1 MKNGPDHRTKNVLVE
16 FLFRLG
22 DDRLIL
28 GHRLSEW
35 CGHAPILEE
44 DIALANIAL
53 DLLGQASALLRLA
66 GEIEGKN
73 RAEDDLAYFREATQF
88 TNLQLVEQP
97 NGDFAFTIAR
107 LFFFSAFN
115 NLLSERLQKS
125 SIEALAGIAAKGF
138 KESSY
143 HLRHS
148 KEWMLRLGNGTEESH
163 QRMQIA
169 VNELWRFTGEMLA
182 FDEVEEKLQQQNVI
196 PDLNPI
202 APKWNE
208 IVAAVLTEA
217 TIIIPSHQKDGG
229 QAGNHAVSGSRNG
242 FHSEHL
248 GHLLAEMQIL
258 ARSYPDAKW

>member
-1 MKNGPDHRTKNVLVE
+1 MKNGSDHGTKNVLVE
-16 FLFRLG
+16 FLLRLG

-53 DLLGQASALLRLA
+53 DLLGQASAILHLA
-66 GEIEGKN
+66 GDVEGKN
-73 RAEDDLAYFREATQF
+73 RTEDDLAYFREATQF
-88 TNLQLVEQP
+88 KNLQLVEQP

-107 LFFFSAFN
+107 LFFFSTFN
-115 NLLSERLQKS
+115 NLLCDVLQKS
-125 SIEALAGIAAKGF
+125 SYETLAGIAAKGF

-148 KEWMLRLGNGTEESH
+148 KEWMLRLGGGTEESH
-163 QRMQIA
+163 RRMQNA
-169 VNELWRFTGEMLA
+169 VNELWRFTGEMLV
-182 FDEVEEKLQQQNVI
+182 FDEVETELQRLNTI
-196 PDLNPI
+196 PDLSTI
-202 APKWNE
+202 ASQWSGAA
-208 IVAAVLTEA
+208 AAVLTEA
-217 TIIIPSHQKDGG
+217 TIIIPFRQKDSG
-229 QAGNHAVSGSRNG
+229 QAGNHAVSGSRHG
-242 FHSEHL
+242 FHSEYL